1 MNGSD
6 YGEKMMSSIFASRE
20 IANIMIVICI
30 LLLLPA
36 VAAAANVT
44 ISMPT
49 NNSHVDGGYDITF
62 ILENGKITSK
72 EFNEDVAFQNWT
84 YRITGDDLDGDS
96 GSVVVAIIS
105 KSGLLIITVLA

>member
-49 NNSHVDGGYDITF
+49 NNSHVDGGYDITGTASF
-62 ILENGKITSK
+62 
-72 EFNEDVAFQNWT
+72 
-84 YRITGDDLDGDS
+84 DLGVD
-96 GSVVVAIIS
+96 
-105 KSGLLIITVLA
+105 LLGTT

>member
-1 MNGSD
+1 
-6 YGEKMMSSIFASRE
+6 MSFDPKAEINDAEALTLIRE
-20 IANIMIVICI
+20 IVNSGEIIY
-30 LLLLPA
+30 
-36 VAAAANVT
+36 
-44 ISMPT
+44 S
-49 NNSHVDGGYDITF
+49 SHVKQRMRERNYTTNDITF